1 VHNLRVKNGGV
12 AWWTLHPPYRQ
23 RTRVRILPRENLTIS
38 EVCNLHTEHFYVLKK
53 SNICPKILF
62 LLSDNFSAEIWVHK
76 IDPWTASHTTMAM
89 TSQILVHLWPARRLA
104 STTHCD
110 LGPMLRFWAIR
121 FFSNANFMIIKRCHF
136 RRNDNFF
143 SEKTKKP
150 L

>member
-1 VHNLRVKNGGV
+1 
-12 AWWTLHPPYRQ
+12 
-23 RTRVRILPRENLTIS
+23 
-38 EVCNLHTEHFYVLKK
+38 VLKK

-104 STTHCD
+104 STTHCSSAQERRTIWGQCYD
-110 LGPMLRFWAIR
+110 FGQFG
-121 FFSNANFMIIKRCHF
+121 FSRTPI
-136 RRNDNFF
+136 
-143 SEKTKKP
+143 